1 MKYETKVNLFVLV
14 FFVFSCALLIY
25 AIIPDNNNKISEK
38 EQQEFAYMDSC
49 WTAYKTID
57 AAYGIDDGDAFDMD
71 CVNIAAEAYDH
82 GDFITFCNAWKE
94 VDKHIVSFLKYR
106 KYDETAAF
114 NLLLR
119 YYPGV

>member
-1 MKYETKVNLFVLV
+1 MKFETKVNLLVVTFFVL
-14 FFVFSCALLIY
+14 FGALGIY
-25 AIIPDNNNKISEK
+25 VIIPHNQISKK

-49 WTAYKTID
+49 WIAYRIID

-94 VDKHIVSFLKYR
+94 VDKHIILFLKYR
-106 KYDETAAF
+106 QYDETAAF